1 MERKIGKEKCKLRR
15 SYLSA
20 SARLTNA
27 TSPGRNNKGR
37 KRQRR
42 RGDDRLW
49 GGGRGERTF
58 IDNQEVTEGRISTTP
73 CRVTPPL
80 GARAP
85 AYDGECY
92 SPTLRV
98 AMCVTPLRTQG
109 GSDRQRSVPITWP
122 LPGDAPRGTC
132 LRPGAK
138 VSGSQTDLLTP
149 WYHQPQ

>member
-1 MERKIGKEKCKLRR
+1 MQTAEKLPQCERALNQC
-15 SYLSA
+15 YV
-20 SARLTNA
+20 
-27 TSPGRNNKGR
+27 SPGETTRDGR
-37 KRQRR
+37 DKE
-42 RGDDRLW
+42 GEEMTELTC
-49 GGGRGERTF
+49 GGERERTF

-98 AMCVTPLRTQG
+98 AMCVTPLRTQR